1 MAAADKIRVGAER
14 KAEKK
19 ASKNTN
25 GEDEEKSGSN
35 KGDKGPKKP
44 RAKTCKRRRPP
55 RRLFK
60 ALMASCELGFCF
72 LRMNVQL
79 LQGIDNLRVCL

>member
-1 MAAADKIRVGAER
+1 MAAADKIRVDAEK

-25 GEDEEKSGSN
+25 EEDEEKSGSN

-44 RAKTCKRRRPP
+44 RAKTCKRQGSYAILRARFLLLSSG
-55 RRLFK
+55 RATLARHRQS
-60 ALMASCELGFCF
+60 SCGS
-72 LRMNVQL
+72 VK
-79 LQGIDNLRVCL
+79 

>member
-1 MAAADKIRVGAER
+1 MAAADKIRVDAER

-44 RAKTCKRRRPP
+44 RAKTGKRRRPP
-55 RRLFK
+55 RRRFK
-60 ALMASCELGFCF
+60 ALMLSCEFGLFF
-72 LRMNVQL
+72 LQMDVQFL
-79 LQGIDNLRVCL
+79 HGIDNLRVVL